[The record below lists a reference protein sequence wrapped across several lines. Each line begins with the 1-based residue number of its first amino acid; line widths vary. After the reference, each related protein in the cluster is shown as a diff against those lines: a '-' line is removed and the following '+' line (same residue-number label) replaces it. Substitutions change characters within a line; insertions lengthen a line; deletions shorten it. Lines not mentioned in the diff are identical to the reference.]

1 MIEADHPALWR
12 SSSAAAG
19 GCQWWFFFWFRTHLA
34 LLAAT
39 GLLASWVPTDEKVD
53 HVVSALIALLMF
65 AALIVGLVL
74 RLAHMDDA
82 WFRARAFAENAK
94 GAAWRFMM
102 KPKPS
107 VVADDETEER
117 AFLEELQQVRGRFPQ
132 VERHLSKYDKRGEEL
147 TTKMREVRSMSMA
160 DRLAFYNEHRLQD
173 QIDWYRGK
181 AKTNADA
188 ESRWFAA
195 ILVAE
200 ALALVAA
207 VVRILTVHE
216 YNPTGGI
223 AAVAAC
229 FVAWSQTKR
238 FSDLANTYGVACRD
252 LNGLRTRAEHVHDE
266 ASLQQFVS
274 DVETAVSREHRL
286 WVERR
291 SGAE

>member
-1 MIEADHPALWR
+1 VR
-12 SSSAAAG
+12 V
-19 GCQWWFFFWFRTHLA
+19 HLG
-34 LLAAT
+34 LLGAT
-39 GLLASWVPTDEKVD
+39 GLVAAWVPTGEKRD
-53 HVVSALIALLMF
+53 HIVSGTIALLMF

-102 KPKPS
+102 KPKPT
-107 VVADDETEER
+107 VVTEDEAEEK
-117 AFLEELQQVRGRFPQ
+117 AFLEELQQIRGRFPQ
-132 VERHLSKYDKRGEEL
+132 VERHLSKYDKGGKEL
-147 TTKMREVRSMSMA
+147 TAKMREIRAMQID
-160 DRLAFYNEHRLQD
+160 DRLSFYLRSRLQD
-173 QIDWYRGK
+173 QIDWYRQK
-181 AKTNADA
+181 AKTNAEA
-188 ESRWFAA
+188 ESRWFALILIVEAVA
-195 ILVAE
+195 II
-200 ALALVAA
+200 AA

-229 FVAWSQTKR
+229 CLAWTQTKR

-266 ASLQQFVS
+266 AAVQQFVAE
-274 DVETAVSREHRL
+274 VETAVSREHRL
-286 WVERR
+286 WLERR